1 VEVSFRKRQLQRA
14 FEESEQ
20 AIRLWGKSVA
30 RKYVMRIVTLQSAC
44 DFTDVQRLAALM
56 RAHPL
61 RGRRAGQWA
70 LDLTARYRLIV
81 RLSSDSE
88 EVMIEGGTSHYGD

>member
-1 VEVSFRKRQLQRA
+1 MQVSFRTRQLQRA

-20 AIRLWGKSVA
+20 AIRLWGKAVA
-30 RKYVMRIVTLQSAC
+30 RKYVMRIVTLQSAH
-44 DFTDVQRLAALM
+44 DFVDAQRLASL

-70 LDLTARYRLIV
+70 LDLTARYRLIF

-88 EVMIEGGTSHYGD
+88 EVMIEEVTSHYGD